1 MDSAGLSRWPEVL
14 MLAQVVLLYLL
25 TTQLAKIQSQLKLV
39 LTSAAVASVPAA
51 AGGEV
56 QPQQSPRPSAS
67 SVGVKLARKPTLD
80 NLLPDVPKKGFAPAC
95 EWALLSPPELE
106 VAQKVRAWLGEARF
120 ATTPRDLLVTFIR
133 GYAYRADWAE
143 CAFVFLER
151 ALGWREEVGVGRLV
165 RDPPL
170 DRALF
175 EEVCP
180 SGPVGFDRDGHVVLC
195 ERIGQTDESYIQHQ
209 AYTREVARLYNA
221 ANSKAKGRRL
231 YKVVYVLDLRGMGV
245 AHLNKRLLSLIK
257 EVNELFGWYY
267 PETVYQFYII
277 NAPLVFRT
285 AWSIIKPWI
294 HPITA
299 AKFAVLGGDWRKR
312 LDQAGISLTGGD
324 LPRRLPSWMAEAERL
339 LERETLE
346 TLSLGYMPHDDLAS
360 LGIQAPG

>member
-80 NLLPDVPKKGFAPAC
+80 NLLPD
-95 EWALLSPPELE
+95 
-106 VAQKVRAWLGEARF
+106 
-120 ATTPRDLLVTFIR
+120 
-133 GYAYRADWAE
+133 
-143 CAFVFLER
+143 
-151 ALGWREEVGVGRLV
+151 
-165 RDPPL
+165 
-170 DRALF
+170 
-175 EEVCP
+175 
-180 SGPVGFDRDGHVVLC
+180 
-195 ERIGQTDESYIQHQ
+195 ESYIQHQ

-277 NAPLVFRT
+277 NVPLVFRT
-285 AWSIIKPWI
+285 GWSIIKPWI

-299 AKFAVLGGDWRKR
+299 AKFAVLGGDWGKR